1 MSQAAR
7 LDVMEEILLEDRF
20 AAALAA
26 APAISC
32 AVPMPPTMPAV
43 KISLN
48 GLPMPFRLESNAPIF
63 LRHGKKRPASAGPV
77 MKLLDN
83 DDVIKMQGTEIAE
96 LTAAAHEKR
105 REFNHVRQQSADR
118 EERLESLQVRAKLA
132 VRDGRDEDDELEY
145 MRALRAAT
153 EGELERVAARTVA
166 EEFASDQFEYM
177 LDRLVTGTR
186 ATKKHIDDVKKALRA
201 LEWNLAS
208 ADARSSELQNGAEEA
223 ARQLAVFQGHLGK
236 QRAQDAAV
244 LSKAREQASR
254 ASSMA
259 IDCA

>member
-1 MSQAAR
+1 M
-7 LDVMEEILLEDRF
+7 
-20 AAALAA
+20 
-26 APAISC
+26 
-32 AVPMPPTMPAV
+32 
-43 KISLN
+43 
-48 GLPMPFRLESNAPIF
+48 
-63 LRHGKKRPASAGPV
+63 
-77 MKLLDN
+77 
-83 DDVIKMQGTEIAE
+83 
-96 LTAAAHEKR
+96 
-105 REFNHVRQQSADR
+105 
-118 EERLESLQVRAKLA
+118 
-132 VRDGRDEDDELEY
+132 RDGRDEDDELEY

-208 ADARSSELQNGAEEA
+208 ADARASELQNGAEEA
-223 ARQLAVFQGHLGK
+223 ARQLAVFRGHLGK

-244 LSKAREQASR
+244 LSKTREQASR
-254 ASSMA
+254 ASLMA

>member
-43 KISLN
+43 KISAN

-63 LRHGKKRPASAGPV
+63 HRHGKKRPASAGPV

-254 ASSMA
+254 ASLMA